1 MALKAVLLDI
11 DGTLVLSNDA
21 HAQAWVEAFKAYGYD
36 VPFEK
41 VRPLIGMGGDQVLPK
56 MVPGLNDEEGD
67 GKAIAQKR
75 KELIIERFG
84 PTLAPTKGV
93 RDLLLRMQEVGLR
106 LIIATSATSQELS
119 VLLKAAQVD
128 DLLDQNEAATSSD
141 TEASKPAPDIVEVAL
156 KKLKMEP
163 SEVLMLADTPYD
175 IQSAKGA
182 GVEMIAVRSGGFDDE
197 QLKDALAIY
206 DDPADLLAHY
216 DSSPLAAT

>member
-1 MALKAVLLDI
+1 MQ
-11 DGTLVLSNDA
+11 DA
-21 HAQAWVEAFKAYGYD
+21 
-36 VPFEK
+36 
-41 VRPLIGMGGDQVLPK
+41 
-56 MVPGLNDEEGD
+56 
-67 GKAIAQKR
+67 
-75 KELIIERFG
+75 
-84 PTLAPTKGV
+84 
-93 RDLLLRMQEVGLR
+93 GLR

-216 DSSPLAAT
+216 DTSPLKS

>member
-1 MALKAVLLDI
+1 
-11 DGTLVLSNDA
+11 
-21 HAQAWVEAFKAYGYD
+21 
-36 VPFEK
+36 
-41 VRPLIGMGGDQVLPK
+41 
-56 MVPGLNDEEGD
+56 
-67 GKAIAQKR
+67 
-75 KELIIERFG
+75 
-84 PTLAPTKGV
+84 
-93 RDLLLRMQEVGLR
+93 MQEAGLR

-216 DSSPLAAT
+216 DTSPLAAT